1 MCWSSDFCSASTAK
15 VHLCPFASQ
24 GANHHLAKFRCKY
37 FFAFALWAVYPM
49 LAECNNNFFSFNQR
63 LVNPEEWFLKKDWI
77 LKSSN
82 DEKTKKVS
90 QVHFDKVKKSLID
103 LLPDVS
109 DIRPQK
115 VKKKKTGYKT
125 KSEEKVQKRKIG
137 HKICMTLIGLR
148 YFVVFNYFLICR
160 V

>member
-1 MCWSSDFCSASTAK
+1 MKT
-15 VHLCPFASQ
+15 
-24 GANHHLAKFRCKY
+24 
-37 FFAFALWAVYPM
+37 
-49 LAECNNNFFSFNQR
+49 EFFSLDLKECVSPPYSYFSNLIFKKNVLKG
-63 LVNPEEWFLKKDWI
+63 LVLVFRMETSPVRKFE
-77 LKSSN
+77 
-82 DEKTKKVS
+82 KKVG
-90 QVHFDKVKKSLID
+90 KN
-103 LLPDVS
+103 
-109 DIRPQK
+109 